1 MERLKGYWS
10 SGQRFIPSQKG
21 KFLFEVTPLTL
32 AELLPHL
39 DWFGSIPTVLVRIS
53 KINRQRA
60 PPADFSE
67 VPFEKVW
74 LHAQK
79 LYTRLKVRD
88 KVAKQTEARKLSNQ
102 GSIRLKDYVLNRGG
116 LWGSREASSNREP
129 TDVGRCH
136 IRHRLKALM
145 KGKT

>member
-1 MERLKGYWS
+1 MK
-10 SGQRFIPSQKG
+10 
-21 KFLFEVTPLTL
+21 
-32 AELLPHL
+32 
-39 DWFGSIPTVLVRIS
+39 
-53 KINRQRA
+53 
-60 PPADFSE
+60 
-67 VPFEKVW
+67 KVW

-79 LYTRLKVRD
+79 LDTRLKVRG

-102 GSIRLKDYVLNRGG
+102 GSIRLKDHVLNREG

-129 TDVGRCH
+129 TDGGRCH